1 MRGKLI
7 ASRQGYNALTT
18 EPKNLAFSSEF
29 ELNKIAKIKGFTAN
43 GSVNHGFNYAPK
55 FLAMKEISNSPL
67 KIGWGGIGSVDNQK
81 IYATIGSHT
90 TNFSWDNPVSADDS
104 GEWVI
109 IFADN
114 LSNGSFKKT
123 IKGPIITVGYGDND
137 YNYKIHSAYDTFKV
151 FHTGRLTVNAP
162 EFDNGEGGG
171 VQITTATYNHNLGYC
186 PFFGPFVDY
195 EICKEFY
202 YSWNGQYNSNNTWT
216 AGIIY
221 HIGED
226 VWLEDTGEW
235 FTCKVTHT
243 ASNSNR
249 PTTGAEWT
257 TYWELTP
264 EIDFYNTYLNKLE
277 DQKVIYG
284 GYAEY
289 NQSYFL
295 YYVTTTQLVLQL
307 VQSQAPDVWLE
318 GDPPYLEYEH
328 TPCPAETVYVDYT
341 IFYNKINEELDL
353 ISD

>member
-7 ASRQGYNALTT
+7 ASRQGYDALTT

-81 IYATIGSHT
+81 IYATIGSHK
-90 TNFSWDNPVSADDS
+90 TNFSWDNPASADDS

-162 EFDNGEGGG
+162 EYDNGSGGG

-202 YSWNGQYNSNNTWT
+202 YSWNSQYNDDTW
-216 AGIIY
+216 ASGKVY
-221 HIGED
+221 HIGQETCTED
-226 VWLEDTGEW
+226 DWNVYY
-235 FTCKVTHT
+235 TCKITHT
-243 ASNSNR
+243 SSSSNR
-249 PTTGAEWT
+249 PGTGAEWT
-257 TYWELTP
+257 TYWQLTP

-277 DQKVIYG
+277 DQKVVYG

-328 TPCPAETVYVDYT
+328 QPCPAETVYVDYT